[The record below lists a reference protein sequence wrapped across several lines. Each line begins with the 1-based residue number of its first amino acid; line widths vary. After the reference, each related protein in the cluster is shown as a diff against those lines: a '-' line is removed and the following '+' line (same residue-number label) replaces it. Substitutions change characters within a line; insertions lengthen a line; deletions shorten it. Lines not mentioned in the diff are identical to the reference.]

1 MTKASSKKPAKPL
14 KKPAAKAAVSKSVP
28 AKKAPTKS
36 VKAHAKPVKPAAKA
50 HHHHHHAKPAAKAE
64 AHKDAHKKG
73 KPEKLTKAQLAAL
86 AKEEKLKAK
95 AAAKAGKPDP
105 KAAAAPVVPPPKP
118 GAKPLVK
125 KPGENETP
133 GDADSP
139 LLDMSDVG
147 VRKMI
152 AKAKA
157 RGYVTYDELNKVLPS
172 DKTSSEQIE
181 DTMAMLNEMGI
192 NVIESEEA
200 EEGEDGGALVPE
212 GGTGKAL
219 ATTPK
224 TGEQYD
230 RTDDPVRMYLRE
242 MGSVELLSREG
253 EIAIAK
259 RIEAGRELMI
269 GALCESPL
277 TFEALTVWR
286 DELNEGKVL
295 LRDIIDLEAMY
306 GAGPDGQPN
315 VPPPVGP
322 DGKPL
327 NDGVLTNGAANGANG
342 AAPQAPEF
350 KKPVPPPPPKPAPA
364 PAPVKA
370 AGTEGEPGDEG
381 EAAAAA
387 DAQEEDFDDEGNL
400 PLSAMEAALKP
411 QVLAALDSIAA
422 LYKKLGKLQDASVEA
437 ALASDELSTGQER
450 RFKKL
455 RNETMDLVK
464 SLKLNNNRIEAL
476 VDQMYGINKRL
487 VGLEGKLL
495 RLAESHGVD
504 RSDFL
509 KQYFGNELDPN
520 WARRVG
526 RLTGLGWHD
535 FVTDERDKIKSIRD
549 EIQQLA
555 QETRQSVA
563 EFRRNV
569 QTVQK
574 GERES
579 GVAKKEMIEANL
591 RLVISIAKK
600 YTNRGLQ
607 FLDLIQEGNIGLMKA
622 VDKFEYRR
630 GYKFSTYATWWI
642 RQAITRSIA
651 DQARTIR
658 IPVHMIE
665 TINKLVRTSR
675 QMLHEIGR
683 EPTPEELAERLA
695 MPLEKVRKVL
705 KIAKEPISLETPIGD
720 EEDSHLGDFIQDP
733 NVVLPIDAAIQANLR
748 ETTTRVLATLTPREE
763 RVLRMRF
770 GIGMNTDHTLEEVGQ
785 QFSVT
790 RERIR
795 QIEAKALRKLKHPSR
810 SRKLRSFLDN

>member
-1 MTKASSKKPAKPL
+1 VVSKPVLTKKASKSAKPAKKQAAKPAAAKTAAV
-14 KKPAAKAAVSKSVP
+14 KKSAKPAPKPAKSAKPAKHPPKPVKLVHAKSAPAKSGKAKPEAEIKGKKGPAAKPESKAAKAAAAQIV
-28 AKKAPTKS
+28 
-36 VKAHAKPVKPAAKA
+36 KPVAKI
-50 HHHHHHAKPAAKAE
+50 
-64 AHKDAHKKG
+64 
-73 KPEKLTKAQLAAL
+73 
-86 AKEEKLKAK
+86 
-95 AAAKAGKPDP
+95 
-105 KAAAAPVVPPPKP
+105 VP
-118 GAKPLVK
+118 K

-152 AKAKA
+152 ARAKQ

-200 EEGEDGGALVPE
+200 EEGAEENLPAAME
-212 GGTGKAL
+212 GKAL
-219 ATTPK
+219 ATTQK
-224 TGEQYD
+224 SGEQYD

-306 GAGPDGQPN
+306 GAGPDGSPAP

-327 NDGVLTNGAANGANG
+327 AN
-342 AAPQAPEF
+342 APAEFKAPEF
-350 KKPVPPPPPKPAPA
+350 KKPEPKPEPKPQPKPAA
-364 PAPVKA
+364 
-370 AGTEGEPGDEG
+370 EGDGDGG

-387 DAQEEDFDDEGNL
+387 DGAAEGDDFDDEGNL

-411 QVLAALDSIAA
+411 QVLAALDNIAG

-437 ALASDELSTGQER
+437 ALGADELSSGQER

-455 RNETMDLVK
+455 RTETMDLVK

-476 VDQMYGINKRL
+476 VDQMYGINRRL
-487 VGLEGKLL
+487 VSLEGKLL
-495 RLAESHGVD
+495 RLAEAHGVD
-504 RSDFL
+504 RAEFL

-526 RLTGLGWHD
+526 RLTGIGWHD
-535 FVTDERDKIKSIRD
+535 FVTEERDRIKELRE
-549 EIQQLA
+549 EIQALA
-555 QETRQSVA
+555 QETRQSVS

>member
-1 MTKASSKKPAKPL
+1 LSKKASKSAKPAK
-14 KKPAAKAAVSKSVP
+14 KQA
-28 AKKAPTKS
+28 
-36 VKAHAKPVKPAAKA
+36 
-50 HHHHHHAKPAAKAE
+50 AKPAAAKTAAVKKSAKPAPKPSKPVKA
-64 AHKDAHKKG
+64 AKHPV
-73 KPEKLTKAQLAAL
+73 KPVKVVH
-86 AKEEKLKAK
+86 AK
-95 AAAKAGKPDP
+95 AAPAKAGKAKPEPEVKGKKGHAAKPDP
-105 KAAAAPVVPPPKP
+105 KAALKPAVAAAAQAVKPVGKIVP
-118 GAKPLVK
+118 K

-152 AKAKA
+152 ARAKQ

-200 EEGEDGGALVPE
+200 EEAEGENLPVVAE
-212 GGTGKAL
+212 GSKAL

-224 TGEQYD
+224 SGEQYD

-306 GAGPDGQPN
+306 GAGPDGSPAP

-327 NDGVLTNGAANGANG
+327 AH
-342 AAPQAPEF
+342 APAEFKAPEF
-350 KKPVPPPPPKPAPA
+350 KKPEPPKPEPKPAPK
-364 PAPVKA
+364 PAA
-370 AGTEGEPGDEG
+370 DGDGEGDGG

-387 DAQEEDFDDEGNL
+387 DGASDGDDFDDEGNL

-411 QVLAALDSIAA
+411 QVLEALDNIAG

-437 ALASDELSTGQER
+437 ALGADELSSGQER

-455 RNETMDLVK
+455 RAETMDLVK

-476 VDQMYGINKRL
+476 VDQMYGINRRL
-487 VGLEGKLL
+487 VSLEGKLL
-495 RLAESHGVD
+495 RLAEAHGVD
-504 RSDFL
+504 RAEFL

-526 RLTGLGWHD
+526 RLTGIGWHD
-535 FVTDERDKIKSIRD
+535 FVTEEREKIRELRE
-549 EIQQLA
+549 EIQALA
-555 QETRQSVA
+555 QETRQSVS

>member
-1 MTKASSKKPAKPL
+1 VVSKTVSTKKAAKSAAKPAKRPAAKAAARTATLKRSAKPAKSTKPAKPGAKPAKAAHAKAVHHAKPAKAKAAPDL
-14 KKPAAKAAVSKSVP
+14 KSKKAHAPKTEPKSAAKPAAKAAQAQPVL
-28 AKKAPTKS
+28 
-36 VKAHAKPVKPAAKA
+36 KPVAKI
-50 HHHHHHAKPAAKAE
+50 
-64 AHKDAHKKG
+64 
-73 KPEKLTKAQLAAL
+73 
-86 AKEEKLKAK
+86 
-95 AAAKAGKPDP
+95 
-105 KAAAAPVVPPPKP
+105 VP
-118 GAKPLVK
+118 K
-125 KPGENETP
+125 KPNENETP

-152 AKAKA
+152 ARAKQ

-181 DTMAMLNEMGI
+181 DTMSMLNEMGI

-200 EEGEDGGALVPE
+200 EEGAEENLPATIE
-212 GGTGKAL
+212 GKAL
-219 ATTPK
+219 ATTQK
-224 TGEQYD
+224 SGEQYD

-306 GAGPDGQPN
+306 GAGPDGSPAPL
-315 VPPPVGP
+315 PPPVGP

-327 NDGVLTNGAANGANG
+327 NGATPPAD
-342 AAPQAPEF
+342 F
-350 KKPVPPPPPKPAPA
+350 KKPDPKPQPA
-364 PAPVKA
+364 NDDN
-370 AGTEGEPGDEG
+370 GDGG
-381 EAAAAA
+381 EAAAASDGA
-387 DAQEEDFDDEGNL
+387 SDGEDFDDEGNL

-411 QVLAALDSIAA
+411 QVLAALDDIAS

-437 ALASDELSTGQER
+437 ALGADELSTGQER

-455 RNETMDLVK
+455 RSETMDLVK

-476 VDQMYGINKRL
+476 VDQMYGINRRL
-487 VGLEGKLL
+487 VSLEGRLL
-495 RLAESHGVD
+495 RLAEARGVD
-504 RSDFL
+504 RAEFL

-520 WARRVG
+520 WSRRVG
-526 RLTGLGWHD
+526 RLTGIGWHE
-535 FVTDERDKIKSIRD
+535 FVTEERDKIKDLRE
-549 EIQQLA
+549 EIQALA
-555 QETRQSVA
+555 QETRQSVS

-579 GVAKKEMIEANL
+579 SVAKKEMIEANL